1 MEEQE
6 VVVTPKTKI
15 NKLSIIIAVV
25 LTAVTSVFASFF
37 FLKDYY
43 MVEPT
48 TYTKLTEIQELIDKY
63 YYLFNEDNINIMFK
77 EIETIEKLTY
87 KNKPKQLFRHIK
99 KTLRKSV
106 FFTIYYRHGTV

>member
-63 YYLFNEDNINIMFK
+63 YYGEVDPEELE
-77 EIETIEKLTY
+77 
-87 KNKPKQLFRHIK
+87 
-99 KTLRKSV
+99 KSV
-106 FFTIYYRHGTV
+106 LSGFVYGTGDKYAAYYDISDSEKRSDSLSGNESGIGIMVT